1 MPVRPSLLLSILLA
15 ASAAVA
21 ADAPAA
27 VDALPRECGAFAW
40 DVSNELAVLQSPS
53 TAGVAGMGGDAD
65 AVRIELDTR
74 YDMRLHPQGAVTLA
88 ARPAKAPADDAVAG
102 LLVFQVPVD
111 GRYRVSLDTAHWVDV
126 VDGGEIVASTGHEG
140 RHGCPLLRKVVEF
153 DLAAG
158 RDLVLQVL
166 GGAGSETSVLIT
178 AAGGQ

>member
-1 MPVRPSLLLSILLA
+1 MPVRPALLLSVLLA

-27 VDALPRECGAFAW
+27 ADALPPECGTFAW
-40 DVSNELAVLQSPS
+40 DVSKELAVLRLPS
-53 TAGVAGMGGDAD
+53 TAGVAGTGGDAG
-65 AVRIELDTR
+65 AVRIGLDTR
-74 YDMRLHPQGAVTLA
+74 YDMRLHPEAGVTLA
-88 ARPAKAPADDAVAG
+88 ARPAKAPADDAAAG

-111 GRYRVSLDTAHWVDV
+111 GRYRVSLTTAHWVDV

-140 RHGCPLLRKVVEF
+140 RRGCPLLRKVVEF

-166 GGAGSETSVLIT
+166 GGVGSETGVLIT
-178 AAGGQ
+178 AAVVQ